1 MALESNLT
9 CITAEAGSDLSA
21 KQYRFVD
28 MASDAAVDAVSAAGG
43 DAIGVLQNDPAAG
56 KAATVAVAGVSKV
69 VLGGTV
75 AAGARVQADGN
86 GAAITAAS
94 GDIVLGRLLTGGVA
108 GDVCELLL
116 LSAHV
121 NA

>member
-56 KAATVAVAGVSKV
+56 
-69 VLGGTV
+69 
-75 AAGARVQADGN
+75 
-86 GAAITAAS
+86 
-94 GDIVLGRLLTGGVA
+94 
-108 GDVCELLL
+108 
-116 LSAHV
+116 
-121 NA
+121 